1 MKKTNTFILLLSLIA
16 ATACGNNKPASN
28 TDTAPKKFSIT
39 EKPFGTADS
48 LPVTEY
54 TIANPSGASI
64 SIINYGGTITKL
76 MVPDKSG
83 VLGDVVL
90 GYNSLQG
97 YQQRTNPY
105 FGALIGRYGNRIAK
119 GKFTLDGKEYT
130 LAGND
135 HGNSLHGGRKG
146 YDKVVWKAEKLAG
159 DSSLKLTYNSKDGE
173 EGYPGNLHVEVVI
186 ISRLVILLGIQIIIS
201 PLPLLAQE

>member
-1 MKKTNTFILLLSLIA
+1 
-16 ATACGNNKPASN
+16 
-28 TDTAPKKFSIT
+28 
-39 EKPFGTADS
+39 
-48 LPVTEY
+48 

-135 HGNSLHGGRKG
+135 HG
-146 YDKVVWKAEKLAG
+146 
-159 DSSLKLTYNSKDGE
+159 
-173 EGYPGNLHVEVVI
+173 
-186 ISRLVILLGIQIIIS
+186 
-201 PLPLLAQE
+201 